1 MPTESVLSLAGVSK
15 FYGPQAA
22 LDDVTLDV
30 FPGSVTALL
39 GHNGAGKSTMV
50 KVMSGVIAPDRGE
63 IVIDG
68 ARNDGFASPLQAQE
82 HGVLAVQQDLNLVR
96 DLTLLENWAL
106 HGHFSARRLATVSWR
121 RELRAARAALA
132 RVGLDDRIGPLL
144 NRLVGELKPSQR
156 AWATLAVTLLG
167 RSEATAPRLL
177 LLDEITSAVEPSE
190 SLELI
195 AAARRGVEDDVA
207 VVVITHD
214 IDEAL
219 AVSDRVVVM
228 RDGRIVADWP
238 KEQAV
243 SSDVVALIAGIE
255 KRSEAIDADD
265 QRQIDDAGTIV
276 DLGVVRADG
285 SAVQV
290 RRGEIL
296 GVTGLPHSGAFDIP
310 VELATRRVERN
321 MRRALGK
328 VGYIPGDRAL
338 GVIPGASVTHNVT
351 IAALGRA
358 RSSVLGKRIP
368 FLSGKLERASAREVV
383 RDLGVKARS
392 TEIEI
397 TKLSGGN
404 QQKVL
409 LGRWLLANSSLMVLE
424 EPLQGLDVAAKV
436 DFVDHIR
443 DFARKG
449 GAVVY
454 VASDAVELVESC
466 DRVVVMNR
474 GRVTRVLNREALD
487 QSDGA
492 SRIVEECYA

>member
-1 MPTESVLSLAGVSK
+1 MQTEPVLSLVGISK

-22 LDDVTLDV
+22 LDDVSLDV
-30 FPGSVTALL
+30 YPGSVMALL
-39 GHNGAGKSTMV
+39 GHNGAGKSTLV

-63 IVIDG
+63 IVMGGD
-68 ARNDGFASPLQAQE
+68 RSDGFTSPLQAQD

-121 RELRAARAALA
+121 RELRNARASLK
-132 RVGLDDRIGPLL
+132 RVGLDDRIAPLL

-195 AAARRGVEDDVA
+195 AAARRGVDDAVA

-228 RDGRIVADWP
+228 RDGKVVADWP
-238 KEQAV
+238 KEKAAG
-243 SSDVVALIAGIE
+243 SDVVALIAGIE
-255 KRSEAIDADD
+255 TRSEAADPED
-265 QRQIDDAGTIV
+265 HRALDTEGTV
-276 DLGVVRADG
+276 CDLGVLRADG
-285 SAVQV
+285 SAVEI

-296 GVTGLPHSGAFDIP
+296 GVTGLPDSGAFDIP
-310 VELATRRVERN
+310 VELATRRIERSK
-321 MRRALGK
+321 RRALGK

-338 GVIPGASVTHNVT
+338 GVIPGSSVTHNAT
-351 IAALGRA
+351 IGALGRS
-358 RSSVLGKRIP
+358 RSSLFGKQMP
-368 FLSGKLERASAREVV
+368 FLSGKLERASARAIV
-383 RDLGVKARS
+383 RDLGVKTQS
-392 TEIEI
+392 TEVEI

-409 LGRWLLANSSLMVLE
+409 LGRWLLANSNLMVLE

-443 DFARKG
+443 EFVRNG

-454 VASDAVELVESC
+454 VASDAVELVDSC

-474 GRVTRVLNREALD
+474 GRVTRVLNRDALD